1 MALPKRTNHMGRE
14 GVQTQAWT
22 GTHPHLSTGC
32 RDADGIVQKI
42 GEGNLQTWPVAA
54 ELDWQPPRGM
64 PVATRPELADKGEW
78 KARRRRRWASR
89 LWRLGRPAQ
98 HRDELCHRR
107 GMGGY
112 TVLQMPGASL

>member
-22 GTHPHLSTGC
+22 GISHGRAKRRRPFVVPAGPSLWRS
-32 RDADGIVQKI
+32 
-42 GEGNLQTWPVAA
+42 
-54 ELDWQPPRGM
+54 PRGIAV
-64 PVATRPELADKGEW
+64 PQPELADKGEW

-112 TVLQMPGASL
+112 TVL